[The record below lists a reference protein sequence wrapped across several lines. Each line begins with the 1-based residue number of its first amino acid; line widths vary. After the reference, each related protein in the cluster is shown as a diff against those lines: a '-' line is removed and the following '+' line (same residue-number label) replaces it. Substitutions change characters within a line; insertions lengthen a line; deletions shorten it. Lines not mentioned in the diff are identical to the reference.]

1 MTIALTPRAWSG
13 LHTIAA
19 SRTERIIAIL
29 VVFTYAAQF
38 PTQWFLNDDNPAIIK
53 VFPGYYE
60 LIFRV
65 ILLAIAWSAA
75 GWSASS
81 LVTAMRLEPLIPLLM
96 TWVVATSLWSS
107 NTAETFRHSGYLLIT
122 VAFGYWLAIRFSLTD
137 IIGLAAVGFIGVILL
152 EVAFIISLPRYGDSA
167 SGWTG
172 TLTNKNTFGRMMSLA
187 VLILVIAARTQR
199 RHRFVLWCFA
209 VTAVVLTIGS
219 NSKTGLIAVLGML
232 GMTAVFAAFRARRTL
247 YGAIAVSITVG
258 AALITWV
265 GLGNRAEIASALGK
279 DPHLSGRTQLWIALF
294 KEIGRRPLQGFGY
307 HGYWTGYGGPS
318 TNLIKFLGW
327 IPGHAHNAFFQAML
341 EIGIVGFALVLAL
354 TIRLIVRS
362 ARVVRWY
369 RGTIGLFPL
378 LFASLTLLISIT
390 EFGIIRSDAMF
401 LFLVPAC
408 IGAAR
413 GRKDVLTFERAQHIA
428 GMTRSAI
435 RPTPSLVGAAP
446 GRVGGEQGTT

>member
-13 LHTIAA
+13 LHAIAA
-19 SRTERIIAIL
+19 SRTERVIAIM

-38 PTQWFLNDDNPAIIK
+38 PTMWFQGSDNVALTK

-60 LIFRV
+60 LIFRL
-65 ILLAIAWSAA
+65 ILLVLAWSAA

-81 LVTAMRLEPLIPLLM
+81 LVTAMRLEPLVPM
-96 TWVVATSLWSS
+96 FMAWVLATSLWSS
-107 NTAETFRHSGYLLIT
+107 NTVETFRHSGYLIIV

-137 IIGLAAVGFIGVILL
+137 IIGLAAIALAGVLL
-152 EVAFIISLPRYGDSA
+152 VQVAFIVGLPRYGDSVT
-167 SGWTG
+167 GWTG
-172 TLTNKNTFGRMMSLA
+172 TLTNKNTFGRMMALV
-187 VLILVIAARTQR
+187 VLVLVMAARTQR
-199 RHRFVLWCFA
+199 RHRFVLWCSA
-209 VTAVVLTIGS
+209 GVALVLTIGS
-219 NSKTGLIAVLGML
+219 NSKTGLVAVLGML

-258 AALITWV
+258 TAVATWV
-265 GLGNRAEIASALGK
+265 GMGNRAEIAAALGK

-318 TNLIKFLGW
+318 TDLIKFLGW
-327 IPGHAHNAFFQAML
+327 VPGHAHNAFFQAML
-341 EIGIVGFALVLAL
+341 EIGLVGFILLFAL
-354 TIRLIVRS
+354 TIRLVVRG

-369 RGTIGLFPL
+369 SGTIGLFPL
-378 LFASLTLLISIT
+378 LFASLTLLISIS
-390 EFGIIRSDAMF
+390 EFGIIRSDAIF

-413 GRKDVLTFERAQHIA
+413 GRKDVLTFERAQHVVA
-428 GMTRSAI
+428 ARSAI

-446 GRVGGEQGTT
+446 GRVGGE